1 MMNGVLSGIAL
12 LLAVLSFAGGLTY
25 LAGGSNVDVGGTA
38 GRIVVVGGLLV
49 GSAAVVFGRFGAYRA
64 RRLRGLGMTAG
75 AVFFGICFW
84 WTVAAPVMAVAVAFQ
99 GIRGSRRPAQERVV
113 AP

>member
-1 MMNGVLSGIAL
+1 MNRVLSGVAL
-12 LLAVLSFAGGLTY
+12 LLAVLSFAGDLVY
-25 LAGGSNVDVGGTA
+25 LAGGSTVDVGGTA
-38 GRIVVVGGLLV
+38 GRIVVGVGLLL
-49 GSAAVVFGRFGAYRA
+49 GSAAMVLGLWGAYRS
-64 RRLRGLGMTAG
+64 RRLRGLGMAAG

-99 GIRGSRRPAQERVV
+99 GIRGSRRPAQERVT